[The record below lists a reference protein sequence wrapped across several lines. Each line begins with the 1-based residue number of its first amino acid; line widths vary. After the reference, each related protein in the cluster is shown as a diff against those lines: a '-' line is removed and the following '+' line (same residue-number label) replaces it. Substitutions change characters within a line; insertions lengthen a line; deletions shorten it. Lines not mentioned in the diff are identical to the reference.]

1 MSIYVVSDIHG
12 ESELFYDILKQI
24 RFTDEDH
31 LYILGDVIDRGPDGI
46 ALLRRIM
53 NTPNMTL
60 LLGNHEYMMLQYFSP
75 WATDTEIRRWNKNGN
90 TPTRDAYL
98 KLGPAE
104 QKHIIRHLKSLP
116 THIEITVHGTAY
128 YLVHGFP
135 GENVHDEVW
144 CRPAQSDPN
153 PIPNT
158 TLIIGHTPV
167 LYLQVAREN
176 RDRRMEDMIQKKEHP
191 VILHAPGFINIDCGC
206 SLDEPLKT
214 LGCLRL
220 NDMAEFYSF
229 HQ

>member
-98 KLGPAE
+98 RNL
-104 QKHIIRHLKSLP
+104 
-116 THIEITVHGTAY
+116 
-128 YLVHGFP
+128 
-135 GENVHDEVW
+135 
-144 CRPAQSDPN
+144 
-153 PIPNT
+153 
-158 TLIIGHTPV
+158 
-167 LYLQVAREN
+167 
-176 RDRRMEDMIQKKEHP
+176 
-191 VILHAPGFINIDCGC
+191 
-206 SLDEPLKT
+206 
-214 LGCLRL
+214 
-220 NDMAEFYSF
+220 
-229 HQ
+229 

>member
-98 KLGPAE
+98 KLDPAE

-116 THIEITVHGTAY
+116 THIEITVNGTAY
-128 YLVHGFP
+128 Y
-135 GENVHDEVW
+135 
-144 CRPAQSDPN
+144 S
-153 PIPNT
+153 I
-158 TLIIGHTPV
+158 
-167 LYLQVAREN
+167 
-176 RDRRMEDMIQKKEHP
+176 
-191 VILHAPGFINIDCGC
+191 FINV
-206 SLDEPLKT
+206 
-214 LGCLRL
+214 
-220 NDMAEFYSF
+220 
-229 HQ
+229 